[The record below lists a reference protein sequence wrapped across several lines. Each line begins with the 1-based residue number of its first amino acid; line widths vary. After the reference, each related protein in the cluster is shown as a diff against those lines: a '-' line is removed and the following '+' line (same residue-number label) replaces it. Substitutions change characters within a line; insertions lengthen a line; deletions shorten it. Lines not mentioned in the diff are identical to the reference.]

1 MGSIRYYD
9 HPMCLNSQKIHKK
22 SKNLTNIK
30 KFKKGIA
37 KFPQSEYNKQGL
49 IEVHAKV
56 AQLVARRIRNA

>member
-1 MGSIRYYD
+1 MSIGKRKK
-9 HPMCLNSQKIHKK
+9 KII
-22 SKNLTNIK
+22 KN
-30 KFKKGIA
+30 FKKGIA